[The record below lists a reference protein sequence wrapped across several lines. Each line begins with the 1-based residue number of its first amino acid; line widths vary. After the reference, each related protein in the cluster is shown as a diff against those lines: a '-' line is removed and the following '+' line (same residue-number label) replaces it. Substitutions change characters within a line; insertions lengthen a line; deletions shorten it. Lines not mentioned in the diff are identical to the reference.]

1 MENEIIKIVI
11 SNGIFCSLFVW
22 LLIDTR
28 KDTKQREGKY
38 QEIITSLSDKIGIID
53 IMKDDIKSIK
63 TDVDY
68 LKHKE

>member
-1 MENEIIKIVI
+1 MVVT
-11 SNGIFCSLFVW
+11 NGIFCGLFVW
-22 LLIDTR
+22 LLMDTR
-28 KDTKQREGKY
+28 KDGKQRELKY

-53 IMKDDIKSIK
+53 VIKEDIKSIK

>member
-1 MENEIIKIVI
+1 MENELIKMVVT
-11 SNGIFCSLFVW
+11 NGIFCGLFVW
-22 LLIDTR
+22 LLMDTR
-28 KDTKQREGKY
+28 KDGKQRELKY

-53 IMKDDIKSIK
+53 VIKEDIKSIK

>member
-1 MENEIIKIVI
+1 MIKIVI

-53 IMKDDIKSIK
+53 VIKEDIKSIK

>member
-53 IMKDDIKSIK
+53 VIKEDIKSIK

>member
-1 MENEIIKIVI
+1 METELIKMVVT
-11 SNGIFCSLFVW
+11 NGIFCGLFVW
-22 LLIDTR
+22 LLMDTR
-28 KDTKQREGKY
+28 KDGKQRELKY

-53 IMKDDIKSIK
+53 VIKEDIKSIK